1 MSGGKRLLGNGW
13 TGVVWRLVVTLALL
27 VTGPLALAQV
37 IELRQAQVTLQL
49 SGDVEHQQV
58 QLPYSWDAHHRGV
71 QGTAEFSM
79 GVDLPV
85 LPMEPWAI
93 YFLRLGNAYEVW
105 LNGVLIERMGHIDA
119 FGVDDYALE
128 PRLVD
133 VPANLLTLHNTLTI
147 RIRADAGR
155 RGGVPV
161 VVVGPERELI
171 AAYNTERRWRV
182 TGSGVVVVVSV
193 LAGLMAL
200 LLWATQP
207 IWGALKRPQRD
218 RLYLF
223 AALAEFCWA
232 FRVGV
237 VLMEHPPLPWR
248 WWQPLSVIA
257 LGGWVC
263 FMIAFCAASAGWSR
277 HRWMRLFLWFYA
289 TLLISFVATVAL
301 APLQQQPTWLTF
313 WYGLLALPVLPFTA
327 FFLWHTAK
335 HPTWPLVAIAL
346 AVSLNVAF
354 SLRDFLVLRLT
365 DAFGQDTLARYS
377 SVVFALTLAMIVL
390 IRFRES
396 GRSAHQVAENLTA
409 RVAQKEREL
418 LGSYQQLE
426 VLARAQ
432 ERHTERR
439 RILQDMHDGVGAHI
453 TSAIR
458 QLESGRASTHDT
470 LQTLRDGL
478 DQLKLSID
486 AMNIAPG
493 DLSAL
498 LANLRYRLEPRLVA
512 SGISLQWAVAVMDP
526 LRDFGTPDMRHIQ
539 FLLFEAISNVL
550 QHANASTLRL
560 EARPEVQRHSS
571 PDLTEEGVRLRL
583 IDDGCGF
590 DVDAIPTQGLR
601 SIKARA
607 AALGATVSWQ
617 SSSSGTVLDIWLPR
631 DRVRPG
637 V

>member
-1 MSGGKRLLGNGW
+1 MNCCEFSLFGFGW
-13 TGVVWRLVVTLALL
+13 RARVLRLVISLALIAGAPL
-27 VTGPLALAQV
+27 VQA
-37 IELRQAQVTLQL
+37 IEVRQAKVVLHVSGDEQRKQVT
-49 SGDVEHQQV
+49 
-58 QLPYSWDAHHRGV
+58 LPYSWDAHHRGI

-79 GVDLPV
+79 MVELSEVPI
-85 LPMEPWAI
+85 EPWTI
-93 YFLRLGNAYEVW
+93 YFLRLGNAYEVR
-105 LNGVLIERMGHIDA
+105 LNGMLIERMGDMAA
-119 FGVDDYALE
+119 FGVDDYALQ

-133 VPANLLTLHNTLTI
+133 VPANLLTVSNSLTI

-161 VVVGPERELI
+161 VVIGSKRELLPV
-171 AAYNTERRWRV
+171 YNAEHRWRV

-207 IWGALKRPQRD
+207 IWVALQRPQRD

-237 VLMEHPPLPWR
+237 VLVEDPPLPWR
-248 WWQPLSVIA
+248 LWQPLSVIA

-263 FMIAFCAASAGWSR
+263 FMIAFCAESAGWSR
-277 HRWMRLFLWFYA
+277 NQWMRLFLWFYA
-289 TLLISFVATVAL
+289 ALLVLFVAAVTFAQL
-301 APLQQQPTWLTF
+301 EQQPTWLTL

-327 FFLWHTAK
+327 YFLWHTAK
-335 HPTWPLVAIAL
+335 HPTWPSAAIAL
-346 AVSLNVAF
+346 AISLNVGF
-354 SLRDFLVLRLT
+354 TMRDFLVLRLT

-396 GRSAHQVAENLTA
+396 GRSAHQFAQSLTLRVAE
-409 RVAQKEREL
+409 KERQL
-418 LGSYQQLE
+418 LGSYKQLE

-432 ERHTERR
+432 ERHAERQ

-458 QLESGRASTHDT
+458 QLESGRANTTHT

-486 AMNIAPG
+486 SMNVPPG

-498 LANLRYRLEPRLVA
+498 LANFRYRLEPRLIA
-512 SGISLQWAVAVMDP
+512 SGISLQWAVSLIEP
-526 LRDFGTPDMRHIQ
+526 IKNFETLDMRHVQ
-539 FLLFEAISNVL
+539 FLIFEAISNVL
-550 QHANASTLRL
+550 QHAKASILRL
-560 EARPEVQRHSS
+560 EARPDVRSHPPLNAAEK
-571 PDLTEEGVRLRL
+571 GVLLRL
-583 IDDGCGF
+583 TDNGCGF
-590 DVDAIPTQGLR
+590 NVDAIPAPGLR
-601 SIKARA
+601 SINARA
-607 AALGATVSWQ
+607 AALGATVGWK
-617 SSSSGTVLDIWLPR
+617 SSSSGTVLDIWLP
-631 DRVRPG
+631 DIASKAS
-637 V
+637 